1 MSTLLLRLAAPLQAW
16 GLESKL
22 DVRRTWNEPS
32 KSAVLGLIAGAMG
45 IRREDAESLRR
56 LEERTAFGVRVE
68 QEGTLLQDY
77 HMVRRYKGRGAFLK
91 DEKPTTVYQTER
103 YYLCDAVFLAAI
115 EAGEPLLHEIDEAL
129 RHPAFPLYLGRRSCP
144 PVPPVSLGIR
154 PTPLRQTLQE
164 EPWRASE
171 RYRQMWRRLNPNQAV
186 RLRWMADAQPED
198 RNTGVRRDVP
208 LSYDPAWRE
217 YAFRKAEEGYIE
229 LNAGLEDTVHDAM
242 AEVEACT

>member
-16 GLESKL
+16 GAEAKF
-22 DVRRTWNEPS
+22 DARQTWREPS

-45 IRREDAESLRR
+45 IRREDAERLRK

-68 QEGTLLQDY
+68 QEGTLLRDF
-77 HMVRRYKGRGAFLK
+77 HTVKSYKSRGAALK
-91 DEKPTTVYQTER
+91 NKVDKAYLTER

-144 PVPPVSLGIR
+144 PLPPVSLGIR

-171 RYRQMWRRLNPNQAV
+171 RYRQMWRRLNPNQTV